1 MKKIVIFILVTVF
14 GMAGFSYAQTAKEVY
29 LAVKKAELK
38 STGTQSDADNA
49 IADAR
54 AEFDLF
60 KDSKEA
66 IKNPEFTKHI
76 DSAINALRV
85 AQFAVQVQ
93 NSPSEWKKNM
103 DWAARELEQAKHF
116 LK

>member
-1 MKKIVIFILVTVF
+1 MKKIIIFIIFVVF
-14 GMAGFSYAQTAKEVY
+14 GMVAFAYAQSAKEVY

-38 STGTQSDADNA
+38 STGTESDVDNA

-66 IKNPEFTKHI
+66 LKNPEFTKHI
-76 DSAINALRV
+76 DAALNALRV
-85 AQFAVQVQ
+85 ATFSERVK
-93 NSPSEWKKNM
+93 NSPAEWKENM
-103 DWAARELEQAKHF
+103 DWATRELEQAKHF

>member
-1 MKKIVIFILVTVF
+1 MKKIVIFILVAVF
-14 GMAGFSYAQTAKEVY
+14 GMAGFAYAQSAKEVY
-29 LAVKKAELK
+29 MAVKKAELK
-38 STGTQSDADNA
+38 STGTQRDVDNA

-66 IKNPEFTKHI
+66 TKNPEFTKHI
-76 DSAINALRV
+76 DSALNALRV
-85 AQFAVQVQ
+85 AQFSEQVK
-93 NSPSEWKKNM
+93 NSPAEWKENM
-103 DWAARELEQAKHF
+103 DWATKELEQAKHF